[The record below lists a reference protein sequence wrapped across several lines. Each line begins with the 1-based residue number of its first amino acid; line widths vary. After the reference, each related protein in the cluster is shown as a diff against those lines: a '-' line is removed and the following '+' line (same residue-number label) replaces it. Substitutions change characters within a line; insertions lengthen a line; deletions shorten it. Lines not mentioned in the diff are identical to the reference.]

1 MASEQILLHD
11 SFFVSIK
18 EEEGGT
24 RKVVVFEYEEEDIN
38 NSEDLEPRVSL
49 TINIAN
55 MKKRKELYQEIEDNV
70 LPFIQENLKNTS
82 KRRSEA
88 CEDKENTPQD
98 SKKSKKEEDEMKP
111 NFMSRKPGHLRL
123 QVNPTHENNICDE
136 V

>member
-38 NSEDLEPRVSL
+38 NSEDLEPRVNL

-70 LPFIQENLKNTS
+70 LPFIQENLKKHEQKT
-82 KRRSEA
+82 KRGLWRQGKHPA
-88 CEDKENTPQD
+88 RQ
-98 SKKSKKEEDEMKP
+98 
-111 NFMSRKPGHLRL
+111 
-123 QVNPTHENNICDE
+123 
-136 V
+136 